1 MMYQK
6 PEICWSF
13 MDYFSREG
21 AMNLKL
27 LFVDVE
33 TTGTDPAKHGIIQLS
48 GAIQMRDEATD
59 SIVPTGNRDNRFNFR
74 IKPSIGDVIEDSAL
88 VINGITRED
97 LQSNDRMDA
106 QEARRQ
112 FVSLLCQY
120 VDKYKK
126 YDKFF
131 FVGFSA
137 TFDDNF
143 CRALFNKCGD
153 KYYGSL
159 ICWPPID
166 VAAMAALKLGTKRLL
181 LPNFKLATVAAA
193 AGIPVDPQRTH
204 DAMYDID
211 LTIKIFDW
219 CQRKG
224 SDASI
229 DQQSVAT

>member
-1 MMYQK
+1 M
-6 PEICWSF
+6 
-13 MDYFSREG
+13 
-21 AMNLKL
+21 LKL

-48 GAIQMRDEATD
+48 GCVLLASREALILNDDAI
-59 SIVPTGNRDNRFNFR
+59 FNFKM
-74 IKPSIGDVIEDSAL
+74 KPFPGDIIEDSAL
-88 VINGITRED
+88 KINGISRES
-97 LQSNDRMDA
+97 LMNDSERMEGIEA
-106 QEARRQ
+106 QRQ
-112 FVSLLCQY
+112 FTSLLYRY

-126 YDKFF
+126 TDKFF

-166 VAAMAALKLGTKRLL
+166 VAAMAALKLGEKRLFM
-181 LPNFKLATVAAA
+181 PNFKLATVAAA
-193 AGIPVDPQRTH
+193 CGIPVDPQKTH

-211 LTIKIFDW
+211 LTVKIFRW
-219 CQRKG
+219 CQEKG
-224 SDASI
+224 ADASI
-229 DQQSVAT
+229 DQQPVAA

>member
-1 MMYQK
+1 
-6 PEICWSF
+6 
-13 MDYFSREG
+13 
-21 AMNLKL
+21 MNLKL

-48 GAIQMRDEATD
+48 GMVQVKDE
-59 SIVPTGNRDNRFNFR
+59 PTKAVEKSEPFNFQ
-74 IKPSIGDVIEDSAL
+74 IEPFPQDIIEDSAL
-88 VINGITRED
+88 AINGIAREQLFGNGRLFPWCAKHRFVENLTR
-97 LQSNDRMDA
+97 
-106 QEARRQ
+106 
-112 FVSLLCQY
+112 Y
-120 VDKYKK
+120 VDKFKK
-126 YDKFF
+126 TDKFF

-181 LPNFKLATVAAA
+181 LPNFKLATVATAC
-193 AGIPVDPQRTH
+193 GIPVDPQKTH

-219 CQRKG
+219 CQGKG
-224 SDASI
+224 ADMRI
-229 DQQSVAT
+229 DQDLLLAPDERLRCAF